1 MDTFCSPI
9 PPQLLQI
16 ISMKEGRYTCR
27 PGGALA
33 VLAETFERNIKKPGK
48 KSRRLKICQLCERRR
63 KRTESRCRMKRSVSN
78 RLKDEIRPKATNGIP
93 TIERSP
99 RITSRGEMPLKNL
112 KDRAIYETKS
122 DRKWPIDRIRSF
134 YKCNKIV
141 FIIRHST
148 HCGPD
153 LIK

>member
-99 RITSRGEMPLKNL
+99 RPQELPAEGRCPLNL
-112 KDRAIYETKS
+112 KDRTIHETKS
-122 DRKWPIDRIRSF
+122 DRK
-134 YKCNKIV
+134 
-141 FIIRHST
+141 
-148 HCGPD
+148 
-153 LIK
+153 